1 MSSPLQVEKLRNTQ
15 KSTITNNLPQVTPI
29 AENQAQSVEEILDKL
44 KQKYDKNKKKDNR
57 DPSSGVQMVGKTQ
70 WQIPSH
76 QTLKESYKKNE
87 KEKMNSYITNL
98 SNNQSDMEGHTLA
111 REFYLKQ
118 KKKMEKTQ

>member
-1 MSSPLQVEKLRNTQ
+1 MADSFTSDTERKLQ
-15 KSTITNNLPQVTPI
+15 
-29 AENQAQSVEEILDKL
+29 
-44 KQKYDKNKKKDNR
+44 
-57 DPSSGVQMVGKTQ
+57 
-70 WQIPSH
+70 
-76 QTLKESYKKNE
+76 KNE